1 MIEKVGLFTGVN
13 NVRDFMNKFKQEG
26 FDCKFEVCTEILP
39 NWTSQLR
46 VWDSNGL
53 DLAIVD
59 DDSFEDKEAMIKGIE
74 NFMNQTRAADG
85 HLRIIFFPGPDREG
99 DDEVFVRLAHVGVY
113 DFFLPN
119 KTVEEDVYALFNL
132 VRKPNRRDEVIS
144 YIVAKGP
151 ESQNRFYGIKGKETV
166 AVASLYP
173 KAGVTTT
180 AIVLARTII
189 LAHRN
194 HGCTGKKMPTVA
206 LGVSEEFFK
215 ALSMGYANSF
225 DPRKGVYR
233 LEGLLIFNTMTASRM
248 PQCDYVVLDL
258 GQLDLNKSMGEL
270 AGDERFRSFLS
281 AGTKVVCVPYTNF
294 VDLIQAN
301 EMFRQLSP
309 EDLTAYKLAF
319 WGIKDEYL
327 EMLKENIAQKAVGN
341 YSWKMP
347 YCPWPYDLDKIDPA
361 TLYALKDILPKGY
374 WKPIEEHAPEREPS
388 PKPGKGL
395 MARLSRGG
403 RDE

>member
-1 MIEKVGLFTGVN
+1 MIEKIGLFTEID
-13 NVRDFMNKFKQEG
+13 NVSPFVDMFKQEG
-26 FDCKFEVCTEILP
+26 FDCKFDLCTETLP

-46 VWDSNGL
+46 FWDSTGF
-53 DLAIVD
+53 DIAIID
-59 DDSFEDKEAMIKGIE
+59 DNSFSDKEAIIKGIE
-74 NFMNQTRAADG
+74 NFMNQTRAQDG
-85 HLRIIFFPGPDREG
+85 HLRIIFFPDAGREPD
-99 DDEVFVRLAHVGVY
+99 DDVFVRLAHVGVY
-113 DFFLPN
+113 DFFLP
-119 KTVEEDVYALFNL
+119 KSIEEDVNTLFNL

-144 YIVAKGP
+144 YIVAKGH
-151 ESQNRFYGIKGKETV
+151 ESETKFYGIKGRETV

-180 AIVLARTII
+180 AIVLARTIL
-189 LAHRN
+189 LAYKNR
-194 HGCTGKKMPTVA
+194 GLTGKQMPSVA

-225 DPRKGVYR
+225 DPKKGVYR
-233 LEGLLIFNTMTASRM
+233 LEGLLIFNTMSASRM

-258 GQLDLNKSMGEL
+258 GQLDLNKTMGEL
-270 AGDERFRSFLS
+270 AGDERYRSFLS

-327 EMLKENIAQKAVGN
+327 QMIKKNIAQKAVGN

-347 YCPWPYDLDKIDPA
+347 YCPWPYDLDKIDPS
-361 TLYALKDILPKGY
+361 TIYALKDILPKGY
-374 WKPIEEHAPEREPS
+374 WKPKEEKEQDKSAS
-388 PKPGKGL
+388 KQSKGI
-395 MARLSRGG
+395 MSRLSLGG
-403 RDE
+403 RDER